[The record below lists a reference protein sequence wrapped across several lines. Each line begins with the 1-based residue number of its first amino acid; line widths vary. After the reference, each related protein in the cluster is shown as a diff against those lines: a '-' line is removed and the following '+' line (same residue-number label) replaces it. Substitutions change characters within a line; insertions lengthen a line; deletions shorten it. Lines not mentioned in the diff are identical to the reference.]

1 MYQNMCHIV
10 ALFTHSTALNY
21 EQVTQFMIL
30 VEGFNNRQNQAIAL
44 AIEVQYVLLRDTI
57 IN

>member
-1 MYQNMCHIV
+1 MYQNMCHNV
-10 ALFTHSTALNY
+10 SVFTQSMTLNY

-44 AIEVQYVLLRDTI
+44 AIEVQYVLMHDTI